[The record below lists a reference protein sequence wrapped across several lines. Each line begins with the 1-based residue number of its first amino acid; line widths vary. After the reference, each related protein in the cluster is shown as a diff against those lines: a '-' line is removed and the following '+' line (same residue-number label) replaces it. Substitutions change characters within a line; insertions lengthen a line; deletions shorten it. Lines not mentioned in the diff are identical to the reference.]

1 MMGFAVAL
9 PILHVFYRP
18 QTLRSSNDQRFKTA
32 KAVLLQVHR
41 ILVYNDE
48 RRAWERYDGYVT
60 LNCPVLS

>member
-9 PILHVFYRP
+9 AILHIFYRC
-18 QTLRSSNDQRFKTA
+18 QALRSSTDQRFKTA

-48 RRAWERYDGYVT
+48 HSAWER
-60 LNCPVLS
+60 